1 MTIANCILG
10 LILELAL
17 RWHERCAAAGPATAA
32 RAFSKAQ
39 NKKSARRSHSRVKAY
54 LEFQVNLRPSTTRTV
69 VRVNYVR
76 RERNPGRRTNEKF
89 EYPGTA
95 LRVRGRNRR
104 QLQQLQCRIIIIS
117 ISPSRSLH
125 PWDHGHCCCR
135 TKTIWEGHVN
145 SDTSSLIG
153 WLSLSFRWR

>member
-1 MTIANCILG
+1 M
-10 LILELAL
+10 
-17 RWHERCAAAGPATAA
+17 A
-32 RAFSKAQ
+32 RTMRRRRACHGRARVLKKTQ